1 MRININKKFQETGWD
16 QRGIEYRKRKTTQ
29 ESSLSSPS
37 FRDRWEGASKLDH
50 ESDQFFRSY
59 WLGTEEEDK
68 ELTVVFT
75 NVKVIGNL
83 QEQCPGRCGGIKVDQ
98 SAFNQEW

>member
-1 MRININKKFQETGWD
+1 MEVINSLDLTDWA
-16 QRGIEYRKRKTTQ
+16 RKR
-29 ESSLSSPS
+29 
-37 FRDRWEGASKLDH
+37 RI
-50 ESDQFFRSY
+50 
-59 WLGTEEEDK
+59 K
-68 ELTVVFT
+68 ELTIVFT